1 MFYLNITILVIKII
15 IVIFGVVVGIII
27 VLLLHSVLPV
37 DVFFI
42 KVAPVVPPRLPMA
55 YSFVSS

>member
-1 MFYLNITILVIKII
+1 MSYLNITILVIKII
-15 IVIFGVVVGIII
+15 IVVFGVVVGIII

-42 KVAPVVPPRLPMA
+42 KVAPVVPPGLPMT

>member
-1 MFYLNITILVIKII
+1 MVVKTV
-15 IVIFGVVVGIII
+15 IVIFGIVIGIII
-27 VLLLHSVLPV
+27 VLFLYSVLPV

-42 KVAPVVPPRLPMA
+42 EVAPVVPPRLPMA